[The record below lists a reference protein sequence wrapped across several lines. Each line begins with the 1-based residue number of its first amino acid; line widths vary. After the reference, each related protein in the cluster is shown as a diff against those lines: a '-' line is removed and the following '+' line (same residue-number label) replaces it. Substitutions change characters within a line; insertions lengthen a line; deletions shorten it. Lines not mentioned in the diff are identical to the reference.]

1 MVIGYKLITCLYFH
15 ADFPEVLPSPPS
27 SSSEEMLLGPTNF
40 LVSTDNVEGSGAFY
54 TFNTGT
60 NFNDFDATRI
70 ICNDISK
77 ESVVMNS
84 QKLSKVNCNDS
95 VVVGMQQEASGGGQQ
110 KEHHSRDCEPM
121 FYVPEIVDGKEV
133 VTITTS
139 CLMPTHNASP
149 TSRSR
154 MGINCDLATYVEN
167 TNCVPEDAMNKAN
180 TNTPKYNI
188 GGVGVPVSIQE
199 KLLLTP
205 ENFMATLSRS
215 STGTSLVDLE
225 MAPELPTRLETSTDT
240 GIKENMRKSRCTPLQ
255 EDVRNLPPKT
265 VQTSSEATEVKNAS
279 TKVLITPDKFA
290 HAAYSLRDVT
300 KEEGG
305 RSGVVRSLYSYYS
318 NNGTE
323 SEPLSESDEELEELE
338 EEDERKEEERQSQQQ
353 AAAMYDTGRLPPI
366 GVFWDI
372 ENCQVCLK

>member
-1 MVIGYKLITCLYFH
+1 
-15 ADFPEVLPSPPS
+15 
-27 SSSEEMLLGPTNF
+27 MLLGPTDF
-40 LVSTDNVEGSGAFY
+40 LGSTDNVEGGGAFY

-60 NFNDFDATRI
+60 NFSDFDATRVS
-70 ICNDISK
+70 CNDISK
-77 ESVVMNS
+77 ESVVLNS
-84 QKLSKVNCNDS
+84 QKVSKANCKDS
-95 VVVGMQQEASGGGQQ
+95 VVVGTQQGASGVSQQ
-110 KEHHSRDCEPM
+110 KEHHIRDCEPM
-121 FYVPEIVDGKEV
+121 FYVHEIMDGKEV
-133 VTITTS
+133 VTVTTS

-154 MGINCDLATYVEN
+154 MGTNCDLATFVEN
-167 TNCVPEDAMNKAN
+167 TNCVPEDAMYKAN

-188 GGVGVPVSIQE
+188 GGVDVPVSVQE
-199 KLLLTP
+199 NLMLLTP
-205 ENFMATLSRS
+205 ENFVATLSCS
-215 STGTSLVDLE
+215 STGTSSLVDLE
-225 MAPELPTRLETSTDT
+225 IASELPTRLEMSRDT
-240 GIKENMRKSRCTPLQ
+240 CIKENIRKPRCTPLQ
-255 EDVRNLPPKT
+255 EDVRDLPPKT

-290 HAAYSLRDVT
+290 HAAYSLSNVT
-300 KEEGG
+300 KEESG

-353 AAAMYDTGRLPPI
+353 AASMYDTGRLPPI

-372 ENCQVCLK
+372 ENCQVCLE